1 MLYLEEKIICK
12 QQSKLSW
19 VSTATTNTSTT
30 ITTTTTNTTTTTTTY
45 LCYYY
50 YYYWHCLNKIKTAP
64 NKSKLN
70 KAKETTLQ
78 AKQKPVIAKLFDFI
92 YLILT

>member
-1 MLYLEEKIICK
+1 MGLYYYYEYFY
-12 QQSKLSW
+12 
-19 VSTATTNTSTT
+19 NDYYYYHYY
-30 ITTTTTNTTTTTTTY
+30 N
-45 LCYYY
+45 YYY
-50 YYYWHCLNKIKTAP
+50 YYILMLLLLLLLALLKKIKTAP
-64 NKSKLN
+64 NKNKLN